1 MKTKITIAAVAF
13 LMIISLSVMAQDKK
27 KNTKQKVT
35 YDVSMTCEN
44 CKKRIEKNIAY
55 EKGVTDLVV
64 NLPEKTVKV
73 EFQDNKTDTLK
84 LRKAIE
90 KLGYNVSYHS
100 ETK

>member
-1 MKTKITIAAVAF
+1 MMLAVAF
-13 LMIISLSVMAQDKK
+13 LMIISLSLSAQDKK
-27 KNTKQKVT
+27 KNSKQQVT

-73 EFQDNKTDTLK
+73 EYQDNKTDTLK

-90 KLGYNVSYHS
+90 KLGYNVSYHT